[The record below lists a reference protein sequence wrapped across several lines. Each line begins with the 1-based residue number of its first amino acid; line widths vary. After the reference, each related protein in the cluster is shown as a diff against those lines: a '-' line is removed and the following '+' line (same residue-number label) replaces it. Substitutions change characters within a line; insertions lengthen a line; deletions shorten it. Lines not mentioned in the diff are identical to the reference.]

1 MALTSSI
8 GISKFWDHFSHSA
21 ASVALVL
28 RRDFEAGADFG
39 ATSLFSALTTTFG
52 VSGAGVS
59 AALTSTF

>member
-8 GISKFWDHFSHSA
+8 GTSKFWDHLSHSA

-39 ATSLFSALTTTFG
+39 AGLASAFG
-52 VSGAGVS
+52 ASGV
-59 AALTSTF
+59 